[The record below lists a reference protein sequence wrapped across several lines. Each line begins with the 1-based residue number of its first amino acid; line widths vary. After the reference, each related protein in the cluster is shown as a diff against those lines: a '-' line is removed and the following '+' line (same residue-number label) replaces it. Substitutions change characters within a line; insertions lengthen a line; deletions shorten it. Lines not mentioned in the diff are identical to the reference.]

1 MRAVCSSSGNCS
13 LPKTRPAMARL
24 SASERLRNVS
34 VVWKLRLPK
43 SGVYP
48 TR

>member
-1 MRAVCSSSGNCS
+1 
-13 LPKTRPAMARL
+13 MAKL
-24 SASERLRNVS
+24 SASERLRSVS

-43 SGVYP
+43 GGVYP